1 MREADAIAGSSP
13 SPGKTNL
20 QEIEKVYTT
29 DLKAN
34 MEVTSR
40 DREEDISDMGWS
52 VIPNEMVEA
61 EQMPVVMTAKEV
73 DSDLGGGWRTP
84 PLAELEALEARGEL
98 QTRSD
103 IPWRTPP
110 PLEEASVQDSN
121 SHVATTKTTV
131 ETRAAPS
138 SALPPAPVPGTNAFR
153 LAMFVFFFLKDLYT
167 TARTSR
173 GESACVPVC

>member
-1 MREADAIAGSSP
+1 MREAEAITGSSP

-20 QEIEKVYTT
+20 QEIDKVYTT

-84 PLAELEALEARGEL
+84 PLAELEALEAKGEL
-98 QTRSD
+98 QACSD

-110 PLEEASVQDSN
+110 PLEEASAQDSD
-121 SHVATTKTTV
+121 SHVSTTKAAV
-131 ETRAAPS
+131 ETSVAPS
-138 SALPPAPVPGTNAFR
+138 SALPPAPVPGTNVFR
-153 LAMFVFFFLKDLYT
+153 LAMFVFFCLADLYT
-167 TARTSR
+167 TVRAPR
-173 GESACVPVC
+173 GESGCVPVC